1 MQNLGVEFDQIVT
14 AVALGVLTVGLVL
27 GVFAMLYGTE
37 RTVRVADARALK
49 PHERTSEHNP
59 AAEPSP
65 LFNLASIAAFS
76 VGFGL
81 TGYFVSRYTSWPL
94 ALQVVA
100 ALVDGGLALAAQSL
114 LIARWAI
121 PGARADHIDERYLLQ
136 GTLAQITRDVPA
148 QGEGLLH
155 YALDGQEC
163 DLPARDMDG
172 GAIALGTEVVIDR
185 VENGVAF
192 VELWSRVEERL

>member
-1 MQNLGVEFDQIVT
+1 MELDQIVT

-37 RTVRVADARALK
+37 RSVRVVDAGAPK
-49 PHERTSEHNP
+49 PHERTTEHNP

-81 TGYFVSRYTSWPL
+81 TGYFVARYTSWPL
-94 ALQVVA
+94 VAQVIA
-100 ALVDGGLALAAQSL
+100 ACVDGALALIAQSL
-114 LIARWAI
+114 LISHWAI
-121 PGARADHIDERYLLQ
+121 PGARADHIDERYFLQ
-136 GTLAQITRDVPA
+136 GTLAHITRDVPA
-148 QGEGLLH
+148 NGEGILH
-155 YALDGQEC
+155 YSLDGQEC

-192 VELWSRVEERL
+192 VELWSRVEARL